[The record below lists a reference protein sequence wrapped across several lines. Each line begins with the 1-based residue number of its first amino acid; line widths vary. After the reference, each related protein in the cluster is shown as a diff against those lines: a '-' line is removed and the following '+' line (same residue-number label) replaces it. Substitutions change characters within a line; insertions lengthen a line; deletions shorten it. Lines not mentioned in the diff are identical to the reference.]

1 MLTSWPHYS
10 SQSTGQCGVE
20 TGNNR
25 FSQQWHARTLFGVE
39 RGRKNAAHRLPPLCE
54 VCFFTQLPRS
64 RLCVQRRVKQCVV
77 WRWDRPGVCVI
88 HHIRTTK
95 SHSHLGADCEAVV
108 RPHWHYMTTCLKC
121 LNTPACTC
129 GPSHSR
135 SFEVYEPQC
144 FFFFFF
150 FFFWPRAHCMKPNS
164 LHRGQVHWPET
175 WVNQRGSWAE
185 QRGSR
190 VKMMREP
197 YPVLETLEWRF

>member
-1 MLTSWPHYS
+1 M
-10 SQSTGQCGVE
+10 
-20 TGNNR
+20 
-25 FSQQWHARTLFGVE
+25 HALSLGLSE
-39 RGRKNAAHRLPPLCE
+39 EEKNAAHRLPPLCE

-88 HHIRTTK
+88 HHIKTTK

-150 FFFWPRAHCMKPNS
+150 FFFFGQELIVWDQTAFTEVKFTDQRHGLTKEAAGQS
-164 LHRGQVHWPET
+164 RGAA
-175 WVNQRGSWAE
+175 G
-185 QRGSR
+185 
-190 VKMMREP
+190 
-197 YPVLETLEWRF
+197 